1 MGKKTQTC
9 YWLEKTRNRQASS
22 TSLPAKDTKMVHL
35 LSIFHA
41 PHSSSMILF
50 KPHSNSTTNPHSTD
64 EKNRGL
70 GARPRSHSL
79 SPPVCAPIPRP
90 PPPPNRLSNPHTRL
104 NLRGGGSFSLTELQA
119 AWMLTLALRTQGR
132 KGCFCPLPVAFSA
145 GPVPLDTHQGA
156 VRGTQLKSADAFGPR
171 TFRFHPSVLRD
182 KARGRHRTFQ
192 AKGHPRPTSH
202 DENGNSPRCLGPR
215 SRRQ

>member
-1 MGKKTQTC
+1 MKKTEASEHARGRTACPRQSAPPSRARPHPRTGSQTR
-9 YWLEKTRNRQASS
+9 TPGS
-22 TSLPAKDTKMVHL
+22 TSTAGCL
-35 LSIFHA
+35 FH
-41 PHSSSMILF
+41 
-50 KPHSNSTTNPHSTD
+50 
-64 EKNRGL
+64 
-70 GARPRSHSL
+70 
-79 SPPVCAPIPRP
+79 SPNC
-90 PPPPNRLSNPHTRL
+90 
-104 NLRGGGSFSLTELQA
+104 QA

-132 KGCFCPLPVAFSA
+132 KGCFCLLPVAFSA

-156 VRGTQLKSADAFGPR
+156 VRGTQLKSADAFGPG

-202 DENGNSPRCLGPR
+202 DENGNSPRHLGPR